1 MRKEAQTVPVRIYE
15 SGNHLML
22 AAPMPGLQPQDISI
36 SIADHTISIRGE
48 ERGPRQDN
56 LELLMA
62 EWNIG
67 PYFREIALDQAV
79 NGDLTHATYGNGV
92 LVLAMPK
99 ARDGRGVDA
108 EFTLE
113 AISAARGERVGH
125 TGSAIHP
132 AGAGE
137 REARKKIGLRCD

>member
-1 MRKEAQTVPVRIYE
+1 MEREAQTVPVRIYQ

-22 AAPMPGLQPQDISI
+22 AAPMPGLQPHDISV
-36 SIADHTISIRGE
+36 SIADHTISIHGE

-56 LELLMA
+56 RELLIA

-67 PYFREIALDQAV
+67 PYFRKIALEQAV
-79 NGDLTHATYGNGV
+79 NGDLTNATYGNGV

-99 ARDGRGVDA
+99 ARDARGVDA

-113 AISAARGERVGH
+113 AISATRGERIGH
-125 TGSAIHP
+125 TGSAINP
-132 AGAGE
+132 VGAGE
-137 REARKKIGLRCD
+137 A

>member
-1 MRKEAQTVPVRIYE
+1 MQKEAQTVPVRIYE

-56 LELLMA
+56 LELLIA

-67 PYFREIALDQAV
+67 PYFREIALEQAV
-79 NGDLTHATYGNGV
+79 NGPLTNATYGNGV

-99 ARDGRGVDA
+99 ARDALAIDA

-113 AISAARGERVGH
+113 PISATRGERIGH
-125 TGSAIHP
+125 TGSAINP
-132 AGAGE
+132 VGTGE
-137 REARKKIGLRCD
+137 A

>member
-1 MRKEAQTVPVRIYE
+1 MEREAQTVPVRIYQ

-22 AAPMPGLQPQDISI
+22 AAPMPGLQPKDISV

-56 LELLMA
+56 LKLLMA

-67 PYFREIALDQAV
+67 PYFREIALEQAV
-79 NGDLTHATYGNGV
+79 NGALTNATYGNGV

-99 ARDGRGVDA
+99 ARDARGVDA
-108 EFTLE
+108 EFTLVP
-113 AISAARGERVGH
+113 ISATRGERIGH
-125 TGSAIHP
+125 TGSAINP
-132 AGAGE
+132 AGSSE
-137 REARKKIGLRCD
+137 PRPV

>member
-1 MRKEAQTVPVRIYE
+1 MQKEAQTVPVRVYQ

-22 AAPMPGLQPQDISI
+22 AAPMPGLQPQDISV
-36 SIADHTISIRGE
+36 SIADHTISIHGE

-56 LELLMA
+56 LKLLMA

-67 PYFREIALDQAV
+67 PYFREIALEQAV
-79 NGDLTHATYGNGV
+79 DGALTNATYGNGV

-99 ARDGRGVDA
+99 AHDARGVDA

-113 AISAARGERVGH
+113 PTSATRGERVGH
-125 TGSAIHP
+125 TGSAINP
-132 AGAGE
+132 VDSS
-137 REARKKIGLRCD
+137 EA

>member
-1 MRKEAQTVPVRIYE
+1 MEREAQTVPVRIYQ
-15 SGNHLML
+15 SGNRMML
-22 AAPMPGLQPQDISI
+22 AAPMPGLQPHDISV

-56 LELLMA
+56 RELLMA

-67 PYFREIALDQAV
+67 PYFREIALEQAV
-79 NGDLTHATYGNGV
+79 NGDLTNATYGNGV

-113 AISAARGERVGH
+113 AISATRGERVGH
-125 TGSAIHP
+125 TGSVISP
-132 AGAGE
+132 VGSGE
-137 REARKKIGLRCD
+137 A

>member
-56 LELLMA
+56 LELLIA

-67 PYFREIALDQAV
+67 PYFREIALEQAV
-79 NGDLTHATYGNGV
+79 NGSLTNATYGNGV

-99 ARDGRGVDA
+99 TRDARGIDA

-113 AISAARGERVGH
+113 PISATRGERVGH
-125 TGSAIHP
+125 TGSAINP

-137 REARKKIGLRCD
+137 A

>member
-1 MRKEAQTVPVRIYE
+1 MDREAQTVPVRIYQA
-15 SGNHLML
+15 GNHLML

-56 LELLMA
+56 LELLIA

-67 PYFREIALDQAV
+67 PYFREIALEQAV
-79 NGDLTHATYGNGV
+79 NGALTNATYGNGV
-92 LVLAMPK
+92 LILAMPK
-99 ARDGRGVDA
+99 ARDAQGIDA

-113 AISAARGERVGH
+113 PISATRGERIGH
-125 TGSAIHP
+125 TGSAINP
-132 AGAGE
+132 VGSGE
-137 REARKKIGLRCD
+137 A